1 MSTSVEQAEQTPSRA
16 EQMSTRVEQAAQ
28 TPSRAEQAEP
38 MPSRVEPK
46 EQGSSGSADSDPS
59 VPCRDQEEIPTFEEW
74 TKIMMEVE
82 NEKSQI
88 THVSNGLHAAGKK
101 LQQTFTNYA
110 SVECGAKILS
120 SNPEAKSTSAI
131 LMENMDMYMLN
142 PCNNKIWRGTHG
154 GKLDLNHR
162 HEDNTNE
169 HRYQDATHDQG
180 RGRHR
185 DSDSGT
191 KITPG
196 LSLPGETPLT
206 GENLSVGD
214 GGGTCLKK
222 KKKRN
227 TKRRGKEKE
236 RWGKNKRTDYIEPT
250 V

>member
-1 MSTSVEQAEQTPSRA
+1 MKQTDCSSSDSCSAESVITDASRA
-16 EQMSTRVEQAAQ
+16 ACDAENLPYDPQLSSFPAVKENVSVRETRKPRNRTNA
-28 TPSRAEQAEP
+28 SHIL
-38 MPSRVEPK
+38 K
-46 EQGSSGSADSDPS
+46 DQGSSGSADSDPS

-142 PCNNKIWRGTHG
+142 PCNNKIWLVDCGLQISWISLGSQKAPALLKTHAPRRSQTPLKHG
-154 GKLDLNHR
+154 SKLEDAPVQTTLTERDR
-162 HEDNTNE
+162 HSAA
-169 HRYQDATHDQG
+169 RR
-180 RGRHR
+180 RGR
-185 DSDSGT
+185 SGW
-191 KITPG
+191 
-196 LSLPGETPLT
+196 
-206 GENLSVGD
+206 VFW
-214 GGGTCLKK
+214 
-222 KKKRN
+222 
-227 TKRRGKEKE
+227 EK
-236 RWGKNKRTDYIEPT
+236 P